1 MNGTKSTL
9 ASFQQTS
16 SSARTAHS
24 PRLPCGFGLLN
35 LIFFGSWTIFTRAHG
50 RCSLPEA
57 QASKGIALL
66 FGAPLCGDGGRRYFT
81 SRPNRPAKLAH
92 LAFEFCIRFTTSW
105 VGSVDQIW
113 VGQIWVGHFS
123 QALKAMVGRSSR
135 TTFAFKRY
143 ASAPVASAAVFRS
156 PSLFI
161 VTKMSF

>member
-66 FGAPLCGDGGRRYFT
+66 FGAPLCGDAATLPQGRIGQQNWLTWPSSSAYVSPLVGLGRWVKSGWVIFPKR
-81 SRPNRPAKLAH
+81 SRSM
-92 LAFEFCIRFTTSW
+92 EFVSICA
-105 VGSVDQIW
+105 GL
-113 VGQIWVGHFS
+113 H
-123 QALKAMVGRSSR
+123 
-135 TTFAFKRY
+135 
-143 ASAPVASAAVFRS
+143 APEQ
-156 PSLFI
+156 PL
-161 VTKMSF
+161 